1 MTKQRKHTLIIIFN
15 KFRANDTTTYLE
27 VIEDTD
33 DMSCE
38 VVELKRKPRA
48 ARFHEV
54 LETGEG
60 SYNHWNASKASK
72 IYSHELLMSIEGGA
86 R

>member
-1 MTKQRKHTLIIIFN
+1 MKKHTLVICFN
-15 KFRANDTTTYLE
+15 QFRASEPRTYVE

-38 VVELKRKPRA
+38 VVELKRKPRS
-48 ARFHEV
+48 ARFDEV

-60 SYNHWNASKASK
+60 SYNHWTAHKATK
-72 IYSHELLMSIEGGA
+72 LHRHELLKA
-86 R
+86 